1 MKEYVLGIDIGG
13 TNTVY
18 ALVDNQGKIIYK
30 NRLITTDYDN
40 FISLS
45 EALYKIISLIT
56 EKDSTLILKAI
67 GVGAPNGNYY
77 TGSIEFAPNL
87 IWKDKIPVCKILEKQ
102 FKVPAVITNDANAA
116 AYGEWVFGE
125 AKDMRDF
132 AVITLGTGVGSGI
145 FVNGELLL
153 GRYGFGGEFGHIIVE
168 EQGRVCGCGKLGCL
182 ETYASVTGIKRTV
195 LELLATFEQ
204 DSLLR
209 NRRDLSGKKIE
220 EAALKGDAIALK
232 AFEITGSYLGKAL
245 ANYITVFDPE
255 AIFLL
260 GGLALAGDLIFNPTR
275 YHMEENLM
283 KIFKGKVKLLPSKL
297 SDNDAAIVGAAA
309 LATTI
314 LPPSKKVKVERLKWK
329 G

>member
-1 MKEYVLGIDIGG
+1 MMNEYVLGIDIGG
-13 TNTVY
+13 TNTVF
-18 ALVDNQGKIIYK
+18 ALVDNQGNTFYK
-30 NRLITTDYDN
+30 NKLDTTEYEDFN
-40 FISLS
+40 
-45 EALYKIISLIT
+45 ALV
-56 EKDSTLILKAI
+56 KDLYNLVIPYFKNDSSLILKAI
-67 GVGAPNGNYY
+67 GVGAPNGNFY
-77 TGSIEFAPNL
+77 TGTIEFAPNL
-87 IWKDKIPVCKILEKQ
+87 IWKDKVPVCQILEKQ
-102 FKVPAVITNDANAA
+102 FNVPSVITNDANAA
-116 AYGEWVFGE
+116 AYGEMVFGG

-153 GRYGFGGEFGHIIVE
+153 GKYGFGGEFGHIIVE

-195 LELLATFEQ
+195 LELLATFDQ

-220 EAALKGDAIALK
+220 EAGLHGDAIALK
-232 AFEITGSYLGKAL
+232 AFEITGGYLGKAL

-255 AIFLL
+255 AVFLL

-283 KIFKGKVKLLPSKL
+283 KIFKGKVKLLPSRL

-309 LATTI
+309 MGWEI
-314 LPPSKKVKVERLKWK
+314 
-329 G
+329 

>member
-1 MKEYVLGIDIGG
+1 MREYVLGIDIGG
-13 TNTVY
+13 TNTVF
-18 ALVDNQGKIIYK
+18 ALVDNQGKIFYK
-30 NRLITTDYDN
+30 SRLITTDYED
-40 FISLS
+40 FSSLA
-45 EALYKIISLIT
+45 EDLFKIIMVLF
-56 EKDSTLILKAI
+56 EKDSSMKLKSI

-77 TGSIEFAPNL
+77 TGAIEFAPNL
-87 IWKDKIPVCKILEKQ
+87 VWKDEVPVCQILEKQ
-102 FKVPAVITNDANAA
+102 FNVPAVITNDANAA
-116 AYGEWVFGE
+116 AYGEKVFGG

-153 GRYGFGGEFGHIIVE
+153 GKYGFGGEFGHIIVE
-168 EQGRVCGCGKLGCL
+168 QQGRVCGCGKLGCL

-195 LELLATFEQ
+195 LELLATFDY

-209 NRRDLSGKKIE
+209 NQRDLSGKRIE
-220 EAALKGDAIALK
+220 QAALKGDAIALK
-232 AFEITGSYLGKAL
+232 AFEITGNYLGKAL

-260 GGLALAGDLIFNPTR
+260 GGLALSGDLIFNPTH

-283 KIFKGKVKLLPSKL
+283 KIFKGKVKLLPSQL

-309 LATTI
+309 FA
-314 LPPSKKVKVERLKWK
+314 K
-329 G
+329 GIQ